1 MPTRDETFAVA
12 DGHLIRSVTPA
23 RGRPY
28 VHRCSH
34 DSFREVLW
42 AGEDLA
48 CGGFTLE
55 EIAAHTNLPSTQ
67 VAVALAFLKE
77 RGCVETRYR
86 RSYPADRL
94 FYEDGMTEFWALA
107 EESKNGGQ

>member
-1 MPTRDETFAVA
+1 MQPRDETFAVA

-28 VHRCSH
+28 VHRCSR

-55 EIAAHTNLPSTQ
+55 EIVAHTNLPSTQ

-86 RSYPADRL
+86 RNYPADRC
-94 FYEDGMTEFWALA
+94 FYEDGMIEFCALD
-107 EESKNGGQ
+107 EKGDE